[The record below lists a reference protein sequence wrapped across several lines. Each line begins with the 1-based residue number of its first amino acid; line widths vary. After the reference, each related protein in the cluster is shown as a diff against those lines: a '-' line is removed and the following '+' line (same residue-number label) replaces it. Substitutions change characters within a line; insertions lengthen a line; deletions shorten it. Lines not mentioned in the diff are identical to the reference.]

1 VTWLPARLVVLLVFI
16 TCGVCGAAEKS
27 EKSALSVLEYD
38 NDRLTIHA
46 HAVPITD
53 LLSAIGQKS
62 GAEVRGMCEPREVSA
77 EFDTEPL
84 SSALERLLGQQN
96 SFALRY
102 GPDGALRVIEL
113 LPPPSTASVIN
124 VAIARADEGMPTIAR
139 DPGFPGMT
147 PSFAPTSAAA
157 LMVQEHARRHDAL
170 GGRSEHGRG
179 GGRGNMPQLLGAL
192 QSAMNSQQAGADQQ
206 QQQQQQG
213 PDDLQQRMRRTF
225 LNSLRGMDDATL
237 AAYMQTPEGQRA
249 ATLLQYY
256 AAHHQGSTSQQK
268 ADGILSR
275 LPAPPTAI
283 KH

>member
-1 VTWLPARLVVLLVFI
+1 LVFI

-27 EKSALSVLEYD
+27 ALRVLEYD

-46 HAVPITD
+46 HAVPIND
-53 LLSAIGQKS
+53 LLSEIGRKS
-62 GAEVRGMCEPREVSA
+62 GAEVRGVCEVRDVSA
-77 EFDTEPL
+77 EFDAEPL
-84 SSALERLLGQQN
+84 AGALERLLGQQN

-113 LPPPSTASVIN
+113 LPPTSTTPVFNLAVT
-124 VAIARADEGMPTIAR
+124 RADEAMPTVAR
-139 DPGFPGMT
+139 DPGFPGLT

-157 LMVQEHARRHDAL
+157 LMVAERAERHDKH
-170 GGRSEHGRG
+170 GGRAEHGRG
-179 GGRGNMPQLLGAL
+179 GGRGNMPQMLGAL
-192 QSAMNSQQAGADQQ
+192 QSAMASQQADQQ
-206 QQQQQQG
+206 PQG

-225 LNSLRGMDDATL
+225 LNSLRGMDDASL
-237 AAYMQTPEGQRA
+237 AAYMETPEGQRA

-256 AAHHQGSTSQQK
+256 AAHHMGSTSQQK